1 MGGDIMTD
9 VFSLLYKPLIETLY
23 MTFISSFFALL
34 LGFPLGILLVI
45 TAEDGISKKAKF
57 YSILSLIVNILRSFP
72 FIILMILVFPLSRII
87 IGTTIGTSAAIVPL
101 SIAATPF
108 VARII
113 ESALR
118 EVDSGLVEAAQA
130 MGSST
135 WQIITKVL
143 LKEALPG
150 LILGITLSI
159 ISLIGY
165 SAMAGAIGAGGLGD
179 LAIRYGY
186 QRFKTDVMIVSVIAL
201 IIIVQLTQLVGGKA
215 AAYIVKKRSRT

>member
-1 MGGDIMTD
+1 MTD

-45 TAEDGISKKAKF
+45 TAEDGISKKARF

>member
-1 MGGDIMTD
+1 MTD

>member
-45 TAEDGISKKAKF
+45 TAEDGISKKARF